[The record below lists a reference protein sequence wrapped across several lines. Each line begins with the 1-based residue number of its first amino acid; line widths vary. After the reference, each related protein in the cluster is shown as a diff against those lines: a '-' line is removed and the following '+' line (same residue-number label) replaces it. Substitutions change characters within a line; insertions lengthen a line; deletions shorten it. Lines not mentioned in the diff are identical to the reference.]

1 VSDFLSIFGIYDYA
15 ARQALI
21 LTLVG
26 MSIYVLLRAGIFAVP
41 QVGFMAIGSY
51 TTAVLTVKS
60 GVAFPL
66 ALLASVLAAGLV
78 GVIVALLL
86 IRVDGIYLALATI
99 GLGEMISVTIINLG
113 FTGGAQGLYGV
124 PDAATD
130 PWIVGVVIVA
140 MVFLARLAAS
150 RFGLAM
156 VMMREQPL
164 VARHAGIDVTRYRV
178 ILFGLSGLLAGLGG
192 SLYVSLAGFATPG
205 TYSFSLLT
213 QVLATV
219 VIGGMGYVCGPLLGS
234 VIIFGLP
241 LVFSSLVNYTDVV
254 DGCLIVL
261 VITLAPDGLGGLIA
275 VGAKRLLSLI
285 TRGRRWSWPLA
296 RTPDTGVTTA
306 PGAAIEALPGRDP
319 DKALNLAVSGVRKV
333 FGGIRALDGVSLDV
347 RRGEVLG
354 VIGPNGSGKTSLLNV
369 LSGAYRPDAAAG
381 TIAGTDLTALWGRPE
396 RLARL
401 GIARTFQGIRLVG
414 DLSVLDNLRMGAVA
428 YQRTSFASSLLS
440 LPSARAETREL
451 RRRALRVLDEL
462 GMRDQA
468 DVPVSTLP
476 YGAQRKAEI
485 GRALMADPIVLM
497 LDEPT
502 AGMTP
507 VERDEIFGL
516 VQILKRRNLA
526 VIVVEHDVEVMVR
539 HCDRMVVLNFGA
551 EIASGLPDTVI
562 REEAVIDAYIG
573 TAS

>member
-1 VSDFLSIFGIYDYA
+1 VSNFLSIFGIYDYA

-51 TTAVLTVKS
+51 TTAVLTVKE
-60 GVAFPL
+60 GIAFPV
-66 ALLASVLAAGLV
+66 ALVCSVLAAGLV
-78 GVIVALLL
+78 GMIVAVLL
-86 IRVDGIYLALATI
+86 IRVNGIYLALATI
-99 GLGEMISVTIINLG
+99 GLSEMISATIINLG
-113 FTGGAQGLYGV
+113 VTGGAQGLYGV
-124 PDAATD
+124 PNRATD

-140 MVFLARLAAS
+140 MIFLARLAAS

-156 VMMREQPL
+156 VMIREQPL
-164 VARHAGIDVTRYRV
+164 VARHVGIDIRRYRV
-178 ILFGLSGLLAGLGG
+178 LLFGLSGVLAGLGG

-213 QVLATV
+213 EVLATV
-219 VIGGMGYVCGPLLGS
+219 VIGGMAYVAGPILGS

-241 LVFSSLVNYTDVV
+241 LAFSGLVNYTDVL

-261 VITLAPDGLGGLIA
+261 VIAVARNGLGGLIA
-275 VGAKRLLSLI
+275 AGAKRTLALAW
-285 TRGRRWSWPLA
+285 RGRQPPWTRA
-296 RTPDTGVTTA
+296 RT
-306 PGAAIEALPGRDP
+306 GAAEPAAGSSAAVAALPRADP
-319 DKALNLAVSGVRKV
+319 GTAVDLSVSDVRKA
-333 FGGIRALDGVSLDV
+333 FGGIQALDGISLGL
-347 RRGEVLG
+347 RKGEVLG

-369 LSGAYRPDAAAG
+369 LSGAYHPDQG
-381 TIAGTDLTALWGRPE
+381 TGTLSGTDLSALWGRPE

-401 GIARTFQGIRLVG
+401 GIARTFQGIQLVQ
-414 DLSVLDNLRMGAVA
+414 DMSVLDNVRMGAISF
-428 YQRTSFASSLLS
+428 QRASFISSLLG
-440 LPSARAETREL
+440 LPAARKEARALRE
-451 RRRALRVLDEL
+451 RALRVLDEL

-468 DVPVSTLP
+468 GTPVGELP
-476 YGAQRKAEI
+476 YGAQRKTEI
-485 GRALMADPIVLM
+485 GRALMADPAVLM

-507 VERDEIFGL
+507 VERDEIFDL
-516 VQILKRRNLA
+516 VQILRRRDLA

-562 REEAVIDAYIG
+562 HEEAVIDAYIG